1 MTNYNEQYYILFGD
15 TSNGASHLRPLQKT
29 ADRSFTY
36 KQLNLSGG
44 PAFFENAFSEE
55 DTKAGI
61 KHPILD
67 VMDAAG
73 WFLFSNRLYQQMAT
87 LEIKGMQ
94 LFPAVFIND
103 DKKYYEDY
111 FLTNFY
117 EKLDCLD
124 VDKSIIRSKSESR
137 DNIYYNAKKIYLSTE
152 VLDKIPEEQRLIFKI
167 DKIRPAYIIVH
178 QKIKDII
185 EQENATGAKFYRI
198 DQYTKGDQFRTKK

>member
-1 MTNYNEQYYILFGD
+1 MNYNEQYYILFGD

-55 DTKAGI
+55 DIKAGI

-87 LEIKGMQ
+87 FDIQGMQ

-103 DKKYYEDY
+103 DKKYHEDY

-124 VDKSIIRSKSESR
+124 VDKSIIVRKRER
-137 DNIYYNAKKIYLSTE
+137 RNKITYNVDTISLSNK
-152 VLDKIPEEQRLIFKI
+152 VLDAIPEEQRLMFRI
-167 DKIRPAYIIVH
+167 DKITDGFVIVH